1 MKGYR
6 NVVFAVLLAVL
17 LVVGVVSDSSQAA
30 GSVNFTFYC
39 DALVVNGT
47 TDHDHVIADVIVRWS
62 GFPGTSRAQ
71 LTISPPGSGLRDF
84 SLVVPISP
92 TLTNPAPA
100 PTTPPFDADN
110 MEQYLHIAG
119 YDNGQDPY
127 VGGEIYFQ
135 AGAVCDGLYSGP
147 GCDMQPIPATAVGG
161 SFVADAPLYYKPGD
175 LVEPA
180 ASIAAGNTAWV
191 LGKDASGQYYKILWS
206 CDQLWVPVASMGP
219 NYDAVWNGTPLPTGV
234 VE

>member
-1 MKGYR
+1 MKQLR
-6 NVVFAVLLAVL
+6 NVLFAGL
-17 LVVGVVSDSSQAA
+17 LVALLVAGVVQESTQAA
-30 GSVNFTFYC
+30 GSVNYTFYC
-39 DALVVNGT
+39 DALVVSGT

-62 GFPGTSRAQ
+62 GFPGTSRAKM
-71 LTISPPGSGLRDF
+71 TMSPPGSGLRSF
-84 SLVVPISP
+84 NMVVPISP

-100 PTTPPFDADN
+100 PFGPLDPDN
-110 MEQYLHIAG
+110 KEQYLHIAG

-127 VGGEIYFQ
+127 FGGETYYQ
-135 AGAVCDGLYSGP
+135 AGTICDGLYYKGP

-161 SFVADAPLYYKPGD
+161 SFVADAPLYYMPGD

-180 ASIAAGNTAWV
+180 TSIAAGNTAWV

-206 CDQLWVPVASMGP
+206 CDQLWVPVSSMGP